1 MVCKKMA
8 PPNYLNNVND
18 DDFTKYVNESHDWN
32 ELGTKCGY
40 SLHACGDVGRQPS
53 LHWKFKHKIIH
64 RIQTL
69 KLSTKHLLSFKLG
82 RKTKSVCD
90 LKSGRRRRGWLRKK
104 LDDSGRLYVCEWC
117 HCEDMTLDN
126 GEWHWKDK
134 PLTLQIDHIH
144 GRDGTDKQD
153 RLENL
158 RYLCP
163 NCHSQTSNWGGRREK
178 KSELAV
184 S

>member
-1 MVCKKMA
+1 MVYKNMA
-8 PPNYLNNVND
+8 PLNHLNIISDDVFTTYL
-18 DDFTKYVNESHDWN
+18 KESRDWN

-40 SLHACGDVGRQPS
+40 SLQACGDVGRQPS
-53 LHWKFKHKIIH
+53 ITWKCKKRIIH
-64 RIQTL
+64 RIQIL

-82 RKTKSVCD
+82 RKIKPVCD
-90 LKSGRRRRGWLRKK
+90 LKNGRRRRQILRKK
-104 LDDSGRLYVCEWC
+104 LDDSGRVYVCEWC
-117 HCEDMTLDN
+117 HCEDMTLDD

-134 PLTLQIDHIH
+134 QLTLQIDHIN

-163 NCHSQTSNWGGRREK
+163 NCHCQTANWGGKRTTRP
-178 KSELAV
+178 
-184 S
+184 